1 MLEHR
6 DNARKV
12 PRYTKSVIE
21 GCSSVSLDNLWDINA
36 LWVSWNYKVQS
47 DSWLKVREFGQQ
59 LE

>member
-21 GCSSVSLDNLWDINA
+21 GCSVSLDIL
-36 LWVSWNYKVQS
+36 
-47 DSWLKVREFGQQ
+47 
-59 LE
+59 